1 MSCFKKGR
9 RQKAEGKRQKGRIN
23 RRDAKSQR
31 GAKKKKVKREV

>member
-1 MSCFKKGR
+1 MNCFKKDR
-9 RQKAEGKRQKGRIN
+9 RQKGRIN